1 MAAPKTN
8 KVNGSSSSKVSHWL
22 VKTEP
27 SVFSIDQWEKEKE
40 QTTYWDGVRNYQ
52 ARNTLRD
59 LMKIGDQVLIYHSN
73 ADPTGIVGLAT
84 VIKEGY
90 PDFTAFDKKHDHYD
104 PDSDQTNPRWFMVD
118 LKLTQRFKRMLT
130 LADAREIEALKSM
143 ELLRKGSRLSVQP
156 VRPDEFKAILSY
168 CSKG

>member
-1 MAAPKTN
+1 MAAPKPN
-8 KVNGSSSSKVSHWL
+8 KVSTASQTKLSHWL

-40 QTTYWDGVRNYQ
+40 KTTFWDGVRNYQ

-73 ADPTGIVGLAT
+73 AEPTGIVGLAT

-90 PDFTAFDKKHDHYD
+90 PDFTAFDETHDHYD
-104 PDSDQTNPRWFMVD
+104 PDSDPTNPRWFMVD

-130 LADAREIEALKSM
+130 LADAREIEALQSM